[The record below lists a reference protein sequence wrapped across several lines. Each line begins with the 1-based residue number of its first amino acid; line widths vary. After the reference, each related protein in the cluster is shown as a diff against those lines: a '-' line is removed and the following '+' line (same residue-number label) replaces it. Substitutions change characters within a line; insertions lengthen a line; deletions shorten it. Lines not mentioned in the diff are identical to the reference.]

1 MRHLIRLLAAL
12 ALLLLLAAPAFA
24 QGSLTIT
31 DPGRRLDRA
40 AVERAARPLLDRG
53 AEVAVYLVQSGSDQ
67 DFVERL
73 IDDGLARSDG
83 AARSNM
89 IAIYVAL
96 DQRSSFI
103 RYGDGWYD
111 ALGVNDNY
119 ENIRSGD
126 LGPGLADGDY
136 TGAFVA
142 ALGAIEQAIVSP
154 PSPDGT
160 VNVDTVPIA
169 AGGLALAAAAA
180 GGAVVISR
188 RRAARTRAEALQR
201 LQTAR
206 EDAATL
212 ITDLGRRFNDAAE
225 KARYDKVSYAPADV
239 AQLARG
245 QQAAAQAFA
254 QVQTSFDDIGEQLER
269 FAKPTLE
276 QYAQATAGYAQ
287 ARAQAD
293 QVSAQ
298 LAQVEQRRQELD
310 ALARQAP
317 EEIARAK
324 KS

>member
-1 MRHLIRLLAAL
+1 MRHVIRLIAAL
-12 ALLLLLAAPAFA
+12 ALLLLFAAPAFA

-31 DPGRRLDRA
+31 DPGRRLDRG
-40 AVERAARPLLDRG
+40 AVERAAQPLLDRG
-53 AEVAVYLVQSGSDQ
+53 AEVAVYLVQSGGDQ
-67 DFVERL
+67 DFIERL
-73 IDDGLARSDG
+73 IEDGLARSDG

-89 IAIYVAL
+89 VAVYVAL
-96 DQRSSFI
+96 DQRFSAI

-126 LGPGLADGDY
+126 LNPGLADGDF
-136 TGAFVA
+136 TGAFVS

-160 VNVDTVPIA
+160 INVDTAPIA

-180 GGAVVISR
+180 GGAIVISR
-188 RRAARTRAEALQR
+188 RRAAKTRAEALQR
-201 LQTAR
+201 LQSAR
-206 EDAATL
+206 EAAATL

-225 KARYDKVSYAPADV
+225 KAQYDKVSYAPADV
-239 AQLARG
+239 AQLARA
-245 QQAAAQAFA
+245 QQAASQEF
-254 QVQTSFDDIGEQLER
+254 VKLQTSFDDIGEQLER

-276 QYAQATAGYAQ
+276 QYAQATAGYTQ
-287 ARAQAD
+287 ARAQAE
-293 QVSAQ
+293 QVSGQ

>member
-1 MRHLIRLLAAL
+1 MRHTLRLIAAL
-12 ALLLLLAAPAFA
+12 ALLLLFAAPAFA
-24 QGSLTIT
+24 QSALIIT

-40 AVERAARPLLDRG
+40 AVERAAQPLIDRG
-53 AEVAVYLVQSGSDQ
+53 AEVAVYLVQSGGDQ
-67 DFVERL
+67 DFIERL
-73 IDDGLARSDG
+73 IDDGLARPDG
-83 AARSNM
+83 AARSRM

-96 DQRSSFI
+96 DQRFSAI

-111 ALGVNDNY
+111 ALGVNNNY

-126 LGPGLADGDY
+126 LGPGLADGDF

-142 ALGAIEQAIVSP
+142 ALGAVEQAIVSP

-160 VNVDTVPIA
+160 LNVDTTPIA

-188 RRAARTRAEALQR
+188 RRAAKTRAEALQR

-212 ITDLGRRFNDAAE
+212 ITDLGRRFRDAAE
-225 KARYDKVSYAPADV
+225 KAQYDKISYAPADV

-245 QQAAAQAFA
+245 QEDATQGF
-254 QVQTSFDDIGEQLER
+254 VKLQTSFDDIGEQLER
-269 FAKPTLE
+269 FARPTLE

-287 ARAQAD
+287 ARAQGE

-298 LAQVEQRRQELD
+298 LAQVERRREELD